1 MPLALNLVSQP
12 DTGYLTTGATDFV
25 NAVDSGQKSL
35 LAKQAAQTQN
45 ERSALDL
52 RMLKEKAARDT
63 AISGRLPDLIGAAD
77 KAQLTA
83 QNKADLLQYNPELA
97 NKIIATNDAKVK
109 ENISNFLGSSLLKL
123 AHSTDAESDK
133 TAILDA
139 VNHYGIPLNLSD
151 NPSPE
156 ELRNALM
163 LAARGVDALKDT
175 TMTTSPTGERITT
188 TRAGEV
194 TDIKPAEK
202 VKQPVVPMLDANG
215 KEITKTTSLGY
226 GKTLKERKMS
236 DGTWEKLGESTPP
249 AQTSPKGPKLYET
262 LDDKG
267 HLRFEL
273 VPEGQLP
280 KGKPK
285 GEGVG
290 KIEAGRVEMI
300 NNAANDAITALSQI
314 QSLPIASQ
322 VLPVFNSADAKKGIF
337 NENLKKLLS
346 NQITE
351 ETAQIYRAIASGL
364 ALDAAKVKSGGMF
377 VNQKVIDEISK
388 GIIVQAGETEGVAL
402 FKLAESARRLYSSLS
417 TMTRGTPEQIEVR
430 NKLAD
435 YLKENFPDPNLILAA
450 RTGTKYT
457 PTPDVLHSIR
467 QSENEGNGTKPAPSK
482 SATANQP
489 KTPYDWYV
497 LRWNQAKNDP
507 ALQKKLT
514 DAARAKGIVK

>member
-1 MPLALNLVSQP
+1 MV
-12 DTGYLTTGATDFV
+12 
-25 NAVDSGQKSL
+25 
-35 LAKQAAQTQN
+35 
-45 ERSALDL
+45 
-52 RMLKEKAARDT
+52 
-63 AISGRLPDLIGAAD
+63 
-77 KAQLTA
+77 
-83 QNKADLLQYNPELA
+83 
-97 NKIIATNDAKVK
+97 
-109 ENISNFLGSSLLKL
+109 
-123 AHSTDAESDK
+123 H
-133 TAILDA
+133 
-139 VNHYGIPLNLSD
+139 
-151 NPSPE
+151 
-156 ELRNALM
+156 
-163 LAARGVDALKDT
+163 
-175 TMTTSPTGERITT
+175 
-188 TRAGEV
+188 
-194 TDIKPAEK
+194 
-202 VKQPVVPMLDANG
+202 
-215 KEITKTTSLGY
+215 
-226 GKTLKERKMS
+226 
-236 DGTWEKLGESTPP
+236 EKLGESTPP
-249 AQTSPKGPKLYET
+249 AQTSPKGPKIYET

-435 YLKENFPDPNLILAA
+435 YLKENFPDPNLILA
-450 RTGTKYT
+450 G
-457 PTPDVLHSIR
+457 LS
-467 QSENEGNGTKPAPSK
+467 
-482 SATANQP
+482 
-489 KTPYDWYV
+489 
-497 LRWNQAKNDP
+497 
-507 ALQKKLT
+507 
-514 DAARAKGIVK
+514 